1 MFSKRLIVATAT
13 VAIATAGL
21 AAPASAYETE
31 FRGFLFG
38 DTTASAIPCEDVDSV
53 LTDAGILKKDMTES
67 GLRKAINDKNTAI
80 VQQLYGSPDATEPV
94 TENQARELAK
104 RARKCDLVKKE
115 DVDTV
120 IGGAGFGSSEITKIL
135 QSLVKLLNALNPDKF
150 HLDKLVG
157 LTAPAGNAPALSSGL
172 PR

>member
-1 MFSKRLIVATAT
+1 MFSKRLVTAAAT

-21 AAPASAYETE
+21 AAPASADETE

-38 DTTASAIPCEDVDSV
+38 DLLASAIPCEDVESV
-53 LTDAGILKKDMTES
+53 LTDAGILKKDMTEA

-80 VQQLYGSPDATEPV
+80 VQQLYGSPDATAPV
-94 TENQARELAK
+94 SEAQARELAK
-104 RARKCDLVKKE
+104 RAKKCDLVKKE
-115 DVDTV
+115 DADTV
-120 IGGAGFGSSEITKIL
+120 IGGAGFGSSEITKII
-135 QSLVKLLNALNPDKF
+135 QSLVKLLNALNPTNF
-150 HLDKLVG
+150 RLDKILE